1 MLIIQK
7 QKLIFRSEQNKNKN
21 KNKIRCSA
29 PAAGV
34 VLLPYS
40 FLVVT
45 DCRF

>member
-7 QKLIFRSEQNKNKN
+7 QKLIFRSEQNKN